1 MSIHPIDLAIVVAY
15 LMLMLYL
22 GYRGMTMSKT
32 SEDYLV
38 AGRRLGY
45 GMYIPC
51 MAAVALGGASTVG
64 GTKLGYQFGIS
75 GIWMVVMLGL
85 GLMALGFL
93 LSTKLANLRI
103 VTISEMLELRFDHRA
118 RLVSAVIM
126 ATYAVMISVVQVI
139 AIGTIMSVAVG
150 WNLNTGILVGGSIV
164 LFYTLL
170 GGMWSVSLT
179 DFIQFFLMTVGVF
192 FVLVPVGLISV
203 GGWQSM
209 TDSLPDSYTSLNSI
223 GYDAI
228 FSYFLL
234 FFLGLIIGQDI
245 WQRVFTARDARVAT
259 RGTVIA
265 GAYCMAYAVAGAVI
279 GMVAAVKFPSLAD
292 PQLAFGTVA
301 VELLPPGISG
311 LVLAGSLSA
320 LMSTADSPLLGSST
334 LVANDIYR
342 RFFAPEVTD
351 EKFLRVTRITTC
363 VLGIGVIMCALW
375 IQDVLKAIDL
385 AYTLLSGSIFAP
397 VFAGF
402 FWKRANATGTLISM
416 CVSVAVAIVAMAIWG
431 IGSNEPIIFGVASS
445 FVTIVIASLLIA
457 PPDSERLQ
465 QWESRLQGSEGAAEV
480 E

>member
-1 MSIHPIDLAIVVAY
+1 VSIHPIDLAIVVAY
-15 LMLMLYL
+15 LLLMLYL

-32 SEDYLV
+32 SDDFLV

-64 GTKLGYQFGIS
+64 GTTLGYRFGLS

-103 VTISEMLELRFDHRA
+103 VTISEMLELRFDKWA

-126 ATYAVMISVVQVI
+126 AAYAIMISVVQVI

-164 LFYTLL
+164 LFYTLM

-179 DFIQFFLMTVGVF
+179 DFTQFFLMTIGVF
-192 FVLVPVGLISV
+192 FVLVPVGLVSV
-203 GGWQSM
+203 GGWGNL
-209 TDSLPDSYTSLNSI
+209 TGSLPDSYTSLSSI

-245 WQRVFTARDARVAT
+245 WQRVFTARDARVAA

-265 GAYCMAYAVAGAVI
+265 GVYCLAYAVAGAVI
-279 GMVAAVKFPSLAD
+279 GMVAAVKFPNLAD

-301 VELLPPGISG
+301 VELLPAGISG

-334 LVANDIYR
+334 LLANDIYK
-342 RFFAPEVTD
+342 RFIVPDATD
-351 EKFLRVTRITTC
+351 KKFLQVTRIITC
-363 VLGIGVIMCALW
+363 VLGVGVIVCALW
-375 IQDVLKAIDL
+375 IQDVLKAIDV

-397 VFAGF
+397 VMAGF
-402 FWKRANATGTLISM
+402 FWRRATAVGTLISM
-416 CVSVAVAIVAMAIWG
+416 CVSAVVAVVAMAIWG
-431 IGSNEPIIFGVASS
+431 IGSNQPIMLGIAAS
-445 FVTIVIASLLIA
+445 VLTIVIASLLTP
-457 PPDSERLQ
+457 PPDREHMQRWQDRL
-465 QWESRLQGSEGAAEV
+465 ESRPASLDLS
-480 E
+480 